1 MYYVITSL
9 ISAGRCQN
17 GRVEHK
23 GIMSKF
29 RVGQLLCGTLRTVS
43 CKIRT
48 YRGCTFQ
55 YVFAVTVFCGIVI
68 FSGWSVLWKEMRH
81 LCTSCIEEG

>member
-29 RVGQLLCGTLRTVS
+29 RVGQLLCGTLGAVS
-43 CKIRT
+43 YKIRT
-48 YRGCTFQ
+48 YRGCGSFSK
-55 YVFAVTVFCGIVI
+55 I
-68 FSGWSVLWKEMRH
+68 FLNCLNQFFFILQS
-81 LCTSCIEEG
+81 